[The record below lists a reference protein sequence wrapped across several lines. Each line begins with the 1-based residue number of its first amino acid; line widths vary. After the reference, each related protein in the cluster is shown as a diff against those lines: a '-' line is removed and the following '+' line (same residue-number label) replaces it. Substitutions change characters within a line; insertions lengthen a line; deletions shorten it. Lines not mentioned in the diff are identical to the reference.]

1 MRSPRK
7 LAKKPL
13 VQKRLS
19 DYFPEEHIVITSGIV
34 LLAVAFLTLL
44 PSSISRGLSIGIAS
58 TVSQTG
64 FSTIS
69 VWEAFFIGFAA
80 LAFVFILVFVVQR
93 YLAQHM

>member
-1 MRSPRK
+1 MNMPRK
-7 LAKKPL
+7 PVKKPL

-34 LLAVAFLTLL
+34 LLAVALLTLL
-44 PSSISRGLSIGIAS
+44 PPSVSRGLSIGIAT
-58 TVSQTG
+58 TVSNTG

-80 LAFVFILVFVVQR
+80 LAFVFALVFVVQR
-93 YLAQHM
+93 YISQRV